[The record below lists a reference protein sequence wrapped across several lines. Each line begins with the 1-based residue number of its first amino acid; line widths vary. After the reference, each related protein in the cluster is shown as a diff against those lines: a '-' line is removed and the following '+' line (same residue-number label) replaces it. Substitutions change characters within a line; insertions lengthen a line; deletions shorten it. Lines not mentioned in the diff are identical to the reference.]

1 VKNEKQSKGRRMA
14 VMFQKMVMAG
24 VGLICG
30 SLALD
35 MRRQKL
41 AKEIVGYGRAE
52 ANLRLAKKRGII
64 DSYFL
69 RADQI
74 PGGVDFLMMGTP
86 VETIVPL
93 SKAFLPKLQSGCIIS
108 DVGSVKGEIVRGMD
122 RLLPKQI
129 AFVGGHPIAGSEQWG
144 AQAARPKLFVGHHCV
159 LTPSKKTGREALD
172 KIAALWRKVGANVEM
187 MAPDVHDRL
196 LGVISHLPH
205 VLVYALVNALE
216 RTPLPGIDL
225 GKYCAGGF
233 KDFTRI
239 ASSRPELWRDICLMN
254 RRALGRSLTD
264 YIQYLTRLNRW
275 IRDGK
280 GALLEKEF
288 ARAYEIRQG
297 IPG

>member
-1 VKNEKQSKGRRMA
+1 MA
-14 VMFQKMVMAG
+14 VMFQKVVMVG

-35 MRRQKL
+35 MRRHRL
-41 AKEIVGYGRAE
+41 AKEIVGYGRGE
-52 ANLRLAKKRGII
+52 ANLRLAKREGIV

-69 RADQI
+69 DEDQF
-74 PGGVDFLMMGTP
+74 PDDVDFLMMGTP

-93 SKAFLPKLQSGCIIS
+93 TKRFLRKLKAGCIVS
-108 DVGSVKGEIVRGMD
+108 DVGSVKGEIVHGME
-122 RLLPKQI
+122 RLLPRHI
-129 AFVGGHPIAGSEQWG
+129 YFVAGHPIAGSEQWG
-144 AQAARPKLFVGHHCV
+144 AQAARRDLFVRHRCI
-159 LTPSKKTGREALD
+159 LTPTKRTNRQALN
-172 KIAALWRKVGANVEM
+172 KIADLWRKVGADVEIM
-187 MAPDVHDRL
+187 QPDIHDRL

-216 RTPLPGIDL
+216 RTPLPGVDL
-225 GKYCAGGF
+225 KKYCAGGF

-254 RRALGRSLTD
+254 RHALGRSLGD
-264 YIQYLTRLNRW
+264 YIKRLERLHRW

-288 ARAYEIRQG
+288 ARAYDIRGQ
-297 IPG
+297 IP